1 MTGGVERW
9 LCRVLR
15 VPPQPDPPPGES
27 VRIFRAGRNFFRYN
41 VFKWAIGQFFVLI
54 GILGGAFVS
63 TFVFTEEP
71 IHTIILAA
79 EIFAAATFLFQLP
92 FTFAIRRLD
101 YDMRWYIVTDR
112 SLRIREGIVNVQEK
126 TITFANIQNLALR
139 QGPLQRLLGLA
150 DVEVKTAGGGGSEQK
165 KQQESPFA
173 KDLHTAHFH
182 GVDNAEEIR
191 DTVLARLRLHRS
203 TGLGD
208 PDEEEHREHSV
219 QEAAAE
225 LREEARRLVSF
236 LSSS

>member
-1 MTGGVERW
+1 
-9 LCRVLR
+9 
-15 VPPQPDPPPGES
+15 

-41 VFKWAIGQFFVLI
+41 IFKWAIGQFFVLM
-54 GILGGAFVS
+54 GILGGAVVS
-63 TFVFTEEP
+63 TFVVTREP
-71 IHTIILAA
+71 IHTIILVA
-79 EIFAAATFLFQLP
+79 EVVAGATFLIQLP

-112 SLRIREGIVNVQEK
+112 SLRIREGIMNVQEK

-139 QGPLQRLLGLA
+139 QGPLQRILGLA

-165 KQQESPFA
+165 KQQENPFA

-191 DTVLARLRLHRS
+191 DTILARLRQHRS

-208 PDEEEHREHSV
+208 PDEEEHQV
-219 QEAAAE
+219 DTVAEAAAE
-225 LREEARRLVSF
+225 LREEARKLVSL
-236 LSSS
+236 LSPS